1 MTEQKKPENAAL
13 MPRREALKLLA
24 AAPIAMALIPHIAHT
39 TLLPPTERPR
49 VKDLELFFG
58 GRKKMGGMK
67 AEG

>member
-49 VKDLELFFG
+49 VKDLELFLE
-58 GRKKMGGMK
+58 
-67 AEG
+67 EGKRWAG